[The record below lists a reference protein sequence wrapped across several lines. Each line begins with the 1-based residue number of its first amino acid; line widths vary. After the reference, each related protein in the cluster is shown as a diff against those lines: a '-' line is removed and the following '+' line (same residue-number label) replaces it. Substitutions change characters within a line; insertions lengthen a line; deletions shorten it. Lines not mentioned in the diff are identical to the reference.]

1 MHTIVWISCV
11 ERIVN
16 PHLPIT
22 ETDSYGTIGMQKN
35 IDAKWN
41 FALNAVFPNES
52 DRDDAIAPDLG
63 LGQEVLNQLIQHDYK
78 EWNTAANKQSDAIP
92 EKGVRALTLL
102 LCTVH
107 DVLGI
112 EYCPP
117 LPDLG
122 ESSIFMCKRACC
134 TYVQS
139 TNISQNKSSIQYI
152 MQLQYY

>member
-78 EWNTAANKQSDAIP
+78 EWNTSANKQSDAIP

-122 ESSIFMCKRACC
+122 ESSISVCSSVHVVHTFNQPISHKRNHLYN
-134 TYVQS
+134 T
-139 TNISQNKSSIQYI
+139 
-152 MQLQYY
+152 

>member
-52 DRDDAIAPDLG
+52 DRDDAIAPILG
-63 LGQEVLNQLIQHDYK
+63 WD
-78 EWNTAANKQSDAIP
+78 
-92 EKGVRALTLL
+92 
-102 LCTVH
+102 
-107 DVLGI
+107 
-112 EYCPP
+112 
-117 LPDLG
+117 
-122 ESSIFMCKRACC
+122 KR
-134 TYVQS
+134 Y
-139 TNISQNKSSIQYI
+139 
-152 MQLQYY
+152 